1 MCHVSGHK
9 CKSVFLGF
17 NSHSLPKLV
26 TRKHHPPDVHVGVGE
41 NHVRA
46 RAGDTGKR
54 VKFEERQSHIK
65 IEEDSNWTNG
75 ITLGDGIV

>member
-1 MCHVSGHK
+1 MA
-9 CKSVFLGF
+9 SVLTIGIFGLQ
-17 NSHSLPKLV
+17 LPLV
-26 TRKHHPPDVHVGVGE
+26 TRKHHPPDVHVGIGE